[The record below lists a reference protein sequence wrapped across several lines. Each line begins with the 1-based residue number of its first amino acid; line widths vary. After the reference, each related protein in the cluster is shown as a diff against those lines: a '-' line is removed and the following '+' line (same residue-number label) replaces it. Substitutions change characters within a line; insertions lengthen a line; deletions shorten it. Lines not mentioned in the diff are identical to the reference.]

1 MPPPSAPDDPLRPPP
16 PRRIGWMIAVLLL
29 VALAAL
35 GWANRARLQHL
46 TQAWFGHS
54 AAVPAAASAPVATAA
69 SPPEAAR
76 RAPSALASAAL
87 APLQLPASTA
97 SLPALHDSDA
107 LVLRELA
114 TLLSKPGMDW
124 LVPHRLILHFVATV
138 DNLGRQTVPLQV
150 WPVRPLPGALRT
162 MRQGDTLAIAP
173 ANAQR
178 YLPYVK
184 LLTAIDPQRAAQVY
198 VRLYPLCEQAWREL
212 GHPKSAFND
221 RLLAVLGSLLQAPE
235 PQGPV
240 LLRQPKVAY
249 TFADPALE
257 AAPAGQK
264 ILLRMGLDNERAVKD
279 WLRRFRQ
286 ALLAQLR
293 PAASAP
299 AR

>member
-1 MPPPSAPDDPLRPPP
+1 MPSPSAPDDPLRPPP
-16 PRRIGWMIAVLLL
+16 PRRIGWLVVLVLIGVLAVLGY
-29 VALAAL
+29 V
-35 GWANRARLQHL
+35 NRQRLQQL
-46 TQAWFGHS
+46 TQAWFGHPG
-54 AAVPAAASAPVATAA
+54 AGMVAASAPAA
-69 SPPEAAR
+69 S
-76 RAPSALASAAL
+76 APRQVAVGSAPRPAASAAS
-87 APLQLPASTA
+87 APLQVPASTA

-114 TLLSKPGMDW
+114 GLLTKPGLDW
-124 LVPHRLILHFVATV
+124 LVPHRLIVHFVATV

-150 WPVRPLPGALRT
+150 WPVRPLPGTLRT
-162 MRQGDTLAIAP
+162 TGQGDTLAIAP

-178 YLPYVK
+178 YVPYVGM
-184 LLTAIDPQRAAQVY
+184 LTAIDPQRAAQVY

-221 RLLAVLGSLLQAPE
+221 RLLAVLGSLLQAPQ

-249 TFADPALE
+249 TFADPALQ

-264 ILLRMGLDNERAVKD
+264 ILVRIGLDNERAVKD

-299 AR
+299 AQ

>member
-1 MPPPSAPDDPLRPPP
+1 MPHASAPDDPLRPPP
-16 PRRIGWMIAVLLL
+16 PRRFGWLVVLVLIGVLAVL
-29 VALAAL
+29 
-35 GWANRARLQHL
+35 GYANRQRLQQFSL
-46 TQAWFGHS
+46 AWFGHR
-54 AAVPAAASAPVATAA
+54 VVGPTVASAPAVSASRPVAVGSAPRPAA
-69 SPPEAAR
+69 SV
-76 RAPSALASAAL
+76 AS
-87 APLQLPASTA
+87 APLQVPASTA
-97 SLPALHDSDA
+97 SLPALHHSDA

-162 MRQGDTLAIAP
+162 TGQGDTLAIAP

-178 YLPYVK
+178 YVPYVK

-249 TFADPALE
+249 TYADPALE

-264 ILLRMGLDNERAVKD
+264 ILMRMGLDNERAVKD

-299 AR
+299 AQ

>member
-1 MPPPSAPDDPLRPPP
+1 
-16 PRRIGWMIAVLLL
+16 
-29 VALAAL
+29 
-35 GWANRARLQHL
+35 
-46 TQAWFGHS
+46 
-54 AAVPAAASAPVATAA
+54 
-69 SPPEAAR
+69 
-76 RAPSALASAAL
+76 
-87 APLQLPASTA
+87 
-97 SLPALHDSDA
+97 LPALHDSDA

-114 TLLSKPGMDW
+114 GLLTKPGLDW
-124 LVPHRLILHFVATV
+124 LVPHRLIVHFVATV

-150 WPVRPLPGALRT
+150 WPVRPLPGTLRT
-162 MRQGDTLAIAP
+162 TGQGDTLAIAP

-178 YLPYVK
+178 YAPYVK

-221 RLLAVLGSLLQAPE
+221 RLLAVLGSLLQAPQ

-249 TFADPALE
+249 TYADPALQ

-264 ILLRMGLDNERAVKD
+264 ILVRIGLDNERAVKD

-299 AR
+299 AQ